1 MPTPAEPDFVFGRD
15 HLSIWVNEFHLAD
28 DTVGS
33 LIADFDLHHVDALS
47 FSSPWLGKS
56 TQDMLSVI
64 GAPQHHQRRIAG
76 GVENL
81 TADRRR
87 SGEPVVL
94 RSEDPQS
101 DFQTQETHQERQRD
115 GECPED
121 HPFSWGQPLLGPG
134 GGHGLFR

>member
-33 LIADFDLHHVDALS
+33 FVADFDLHHVDALS

-64 GAPQHHQRRIAG
+64 GAPQHRQHLFALESIQHVAFLEPGTPCLSNSIRHEPQIDDPVRI
-76 GVENL
+76 
-81 TADRRR
+81 
-87 SGEPVVL
+87 
-94 RSEDPQS
+94 
-101 DFQTQETHQERQRD
+101 
-115 GECPED
+115 
-121 HPFSWGQPLLGPG
+121 
-134 GGHGLFR
+134 